1 MLGASKKQDGVGM
14 GVWCLL
20 PVIGGVWLVPMASTS
35 TRNMSYQEAHAL
47 MEQGGIEECGPSIP
61 TPQLMTEDRREP
73 GRVRARGRKAPS
85 ATAFRLYPSTPQ
97 SGTRDAAAEQAY
109 ADKRE
114 REIKRQLK
122 NVCTGCEPTRT
133 RLDHGRRP

>member
-1 MLGASKKQDGVGM
+1 MGA
-14 GVWCLL
+14 WCLL
-20 PVIGGVWLVPMASTS
+20 PVIGGVWLVPMASAS
-35 TRNMSYQEAHAL
+35 TTNMSHLEAHAL
-47 MEQGGIEECGPSIP
+47 MEHGGIEQCGPSISI
-61 TPQLMTEDRREP
+61 PQLMTEDRGETSRMRAP
-73 GRVRARGRKAPS
+73 GRKPPS
-85 ATAFRLYPSTPQ
+85 ATAFRLYPSTPE

-133 RLDHGRRP
+133 RLDRGR

>member
-1 MLGASKKQDGVGM
+1 MLVARKDREGVGM
-14 GVWCLL
+14 GAWCLL

-35 TRNMSYQEAHAL
+35 TANMSYLEAHAL

-61 TPQLMTEDRREP
+61 TPQLMTEDRGETS
-73 GRVRARGRKAPS
+73 RVRTRGRKVSS
-85 ATAFRLYPSTPQ
+85 ATAFRLYPSTPE

-122 NVCTGCEPTRT
+122 N
-133 RLDHGRRP
+133 